1 MVKIAEIVEASTATY
16 VAQCYELFSQPTFGS
31 LVITNDGQIA
41 IYGAVYNATTSSIEP
56 GRRPVARG
64 RDEPD
69 EDALFRAN
77 PQLKKLLRSEF
88 NVVVLGYQVDSRY
101 YHYLPPNPARI
112 HSFVQDCSRE
122 EAVSFSKS
130 LEFLSTLVNAR
141 LELATEEVTGAV
153 LRSLSTAYDE
163 PRDFLKRAGKELST
177 ILGNDYNRLRTI
189 LGKMQPPG

>member
-1 MVKIAEIVEASTATY
+1 MAKIAEIVEASTATY
-16 VAQCYELFSQPTFGS
+16 VAQCYDLFSQPTFGS
-31 LVITNDGQIA
+31 LVKTNDGPVA

-69 EDALFRAN
+69 EEALFRAN

-112 HSFVQDCSRE
+112 HGFVQDCSRE
-122 EAVSFSKS
+122 EAVSFSQS

-177 ILGNDYNRLRTI
+177 ILSNDYNRLRTI
-189 LGKMQPPG
+189 LSKMQPPG

>member
-16 VAQCYELFSQPTFGS
+16 IAQCYELFSQPTFGS
-31 LVITNDGQIA
+31 LVKTADGPVV

-69 EDALFRAN
+69 EEALYRAN

-88 NVVVLGYQVDSRY
+88 NVLVLGYQVDGKF
-101 YHYLPPNPARI
+101 HHFLPPNPARM
-112 HSFVQDCSRE
+112 HSFVQSCSRE

-153 LRSLSTAYDE
+153 LRSLSAAYDE